1 MGKINSNK
9 VELLT
14 LKNNK
19 PRLIMPSKRRN
30 NGRNKKNRGISG
42 HVNCDNCGRIVAK
55 DKAIKK
61 FTVRD
66 IIDAASKEDI
76 GKASA
81 YKVPTQVPKIMM
93 KMWYCVSCAIH
104 ARIVAVRSVSDRR
117 KRDTGKRKMMRTLSN
132 KPRRLMT
139 RRKKLRPPNLDLK

>member
-1 MGKINSNK
+1 
-9 VELLT
+9 
-14 LKNNK
+14 
-19 PRLIMPSKRRN
+19 MPSKRRN
-30 NGRNKKNRGISG
+30 NGRNKKNRGVSG
-42 HVNCDNCGRIVAK
+42 QVNCDNCGRIVAK

-76 GKASA
+76 AKASA

-104 ARIVAVRSVSDRR
+104 ARIVAVRSVTERR
-117 KRDTGKRKMMRTLSN
+117 KRDTGKKKFEN
-132 KPRRLMT
+132 KKRQDQ
-139 RRKKLRPPNLDLK
+139 KKPDEKKTDGTAAKA

>member
-14 LKNNK
+14 LRIAS

-81 YKVPTQVPKIMM
+81 YKGPTQVPKTMM
-93 KMWYCVSCAIH
+93 KMWYCVPCAIH

-117 KRDTGKRKMMRTLSN
+117 KRDTGKRKMMRP
-132 KPRRLMT
+132 KPEA
-139 RRKKLRPPNLDLK
+139 KKVEEKKDDVKA

>member
-1 MGKINSNK
+1 MGKSIQTKLSFNFKKQN
-9 VELLT
+9 
-14 LKNNK
+14 
-19 PRLIMPSKRRN
+19 PRPIMPSKRRN

-81 YKVPTQVPKIMM
+81 YKVPTQVPKIM

-104 ARIVAVRSVSDRR
+104 ARIVAVRSVSGRR
-117 KRDTGKRKMMRTLSN
+117 KRDTGKRKMMRP
-132 KPRRLMT
+132 KPEA
-139 RRKKLRPPNLDLK
+139 KKVEEKKDDVKA

>member
-9 VELLT
+9 VEVFI
-14 LKNNK
+14 LKLK
-19 PRLIMPSKRRN
+19 SPRLIMPSKRRN

-104 ARIVAVRSVSDRR
+104 ARIVAVRSVVDRR
-117 KRDTGKRKMMRTLSN
+117 KRDTGKKKFMNKSEN
-132 KPRRLMT
+132 KPKVDDNKEET
-139 RRKKLRPPNLDLK
+139 KAN

>member
-14 LKNNK
+14 LRKN

-93 KMWYCVSCAIH
+93 RMWYCVSCAIR

-117 KRDTGKRKMMRTLSN
+117 KRDTGKRKFQNR
-132 KPRRLMT
+132 KPPGEV
-139 RRKKLRPPNLDLK
+139 KKTDDKKEEVKA

>member
-1 MGKINSNK
+1 MGKSIQTKLSFNFK
-9 VELLT
+9 
-14 LKNNK
+14 KQK
-19 PRLIMPSKRRN
+19 PRLVMPSKRRN

-117 KRDTGKRKMMRTLSN
+117 KRDTGKRKMMRP
-132 KPRRLMT
+132 KPEQ
-139 RRKKLRPPNLDLK
+139 KKTEDKKEEVKA

>member
-1 MGKINSNK
+1 MGKINSNIIE
-9 VELLT
+9 VFG
-14 LKNNK
+14 LKLEA
-19 PRLIMPSKRRN
+19 PRPIMPSKRRN

-104 ARIVAVRSVSDRR
+104 ARIVAVRSVVDRR
-117 KRDTGKRKMMRTLSN
+117 KRDTGKKKMMR
-132 KPRRLMT
+132 KPQEQ
-139 RRKKLRPPNLDLK
+139 KKPEEKKEEVKA

>member
-9 VELLT
+9 VDSLT
-14 LKNNK
+14 LRIAS

-104 ARIVAVRSVSDRR
+104 ARIVAVRSVVDRR
-117 KRDTGKRKMMRTLSN
+117 KRDTGKKKMMR
-132 KPRRLMT
+132 KPMEQ
-139 RRKKLRPPNLDLK
+139 KKPEEKKEEETKA

>member
-1 MGKINSNK
+1 MGE
-9 VELLT
+9 VFLLK
-14 LKNNK
+14 LEASR
-19 PRLIMPSKRRN
+19 PIMPSKRRN

-42 HVNCDNCGRIVAK
+42 HVNCDNCARIVAK

-104 ARIVAVRSVSDRR
+104 ARIVAVRSVVDRR
-117 KRDTGKRKMMRTLSN
+117 KRDTGKKKMMR
-132 KPRRLMT
+132 KPMEQRSQKK
-139 RRKKLRPPNLDLK
+139 RRKKSRPKPDPK

>member
-1 MGKINSNK
+1 MG

-14 LKNNK
+14 LRQN

-61 FTVRD
+61 FTVKD
-66 IIDAASKEDI
+66 VIDGPSKEDI
-76 GKASA
+76 AKASA
-81 YKVPTQVPKIMM
+81 YKTPTQVPKIMM

-104 ARIVAVRSVSDRR
+104 ARIVAVRSVTERR
-117 KRDTGKRKMMRTLSN
+117 KRDTGKKKFEN
-132 KPRRLMT
+132 KKRQDQ
-139 RRKKLRPPNLDLK
+139 KKPDEKKTDGAVAKA

>member
-1 MGKINSNK
+1 MGK
-9 VELLT
+9 VEVFI
-14 LKNNK
+14 LKLK
-19 PRLIMPSKRRN
+19 APRLIMPSKRRN

-93 KMWYCVSCAIH
+93 KTWYCVSCAIH
-104 ARIVAVRSVSDRR
+104 ARIVAVRSVVDRR
-117 KRDTGKRKMMRTLSN
+117 KRDTGKKKMMR
-132 KPRRLMT
+132 KPMEQ
-139 RRKKLRPPNLDLK
+139 KKPEEKKEEVKA

>member
-1 MGKINSNK
+1 MGNQFKLK
-9 VELLT
+9 KT
-14 LKNNK
+14 LSLKFRICR
-19 PRLIMPSKRRN
+19 PIMPSKRRN
-30 NGRNKKNRGISG
+30 NGRSKKNRGISG

-66 IIDAASKEDI
+66 IIDAASKEDVA
-76 GKASA
+76 KSSA

-117 KRDTGKRKMMRTLSN
+117 KRDTGKRKMMR
-132 KPRRLMT
+132 KP
-139 RRKKLRPPNLDLK
+139 

>member
-1 MGKINSNK
+1 MG
-9 VELLT
+9 
-14 LKNNK
+14 
-19 PRLIMPSKRRN
+19 
-30 NGRNKKNRGISG
+30 KKNRGISG

-76 GKASA
+76 AKASA
-81 YKVPTQVPKIMM
+81 YKQATQVPKIMM

-117 KRDTGKRKMMRTLSN
+117 KRDTGKRKMMRR
-132 KPRRLMT
+132 PQEQ
-139 RRKKLRPPNLDLK
+139 KKAEDKKDEVKA